1 MKIRFELETPTLL
14 SKECTK
20 ELVEYAKQ
28 KVKELIAKY
37 GVYEIYI
44 TAKPKG
50 ATGYEEREGSI
61 VDEELSRRYWFEE
74 ELEKPIS

>member
-1 MKIRFELETPTLL
+1 MKIRFVLETPTLL
-14 SKECTK
+14 SKECTE

-44 TAKPKG
+44 TAKPLG
-50 ATGYEEREGSI
+50 LRELLKLRKKKEVLWKKVLISGIGS
-61 VDEELSRRYWFEE
+61 RTN
-74 ELEKPIS
+74 